1 MGWVVMSERDV
12 RRIEVL
18 SEVVSGRRTITAAA
32 LVLAMTPRHVRRL
45 LARLQTGGGVAL
57 AHKARGRPPNNRIDA
72 GIRDYALALVRDGDE
87 ISFDGPSRTLDL
99 LISPEES
106 LLMRMITRGEAERR
120 TCTCPPIS

>member
-1 MGWVVMSERDV
+1 MSERDV

-72 GIRDYALALVRDGDE
+72 GIRDYALALVRDKYAD
-87 ISFDGPSRTLDL
+87 FGPTLAAEMLAQHHGLKLSR
-99 LISPEES
+99 
-106 LLMRMITRGEAERR
+106 
-120 TCTCPPIS
+120 